1 MKGVGDEAIL
11 AQSPSTGMVLGTQG
25 LSCQGVGCVVL
36 VVEISVSRRVA
47 DTGSRPFQRVSGKQR
62 GRGTRRE
69 SFGERR
75 VL

>member
-36 VVEISVSRRVA
+36 VEISVSRRVA
-47 DTGSRPFQRVSGKQR
+47 DAGSRPFQRVSGKQR